1 METTKGT
8 KEYIETVGRRKTS
21 VARVRL
27 YPAGK
32 TTFVINEKDLSTYFP
47 TQELQ
52 LIVKDPFTQV
62 KSEGKFKI
70 SVLVKGGGIHSQA
83 EAVRHGISRAL
94 IEGDIQLRGTLK
106 KAGLLTRDPRMK
118 ERRKFGLRKAR
129 KSKQWSKR

>member
-21 VARVRL
+21 IARVRL

-32 TTFVINEKDLSTYFP
+32 MTFVVNEKDLATYFP

-52 LIVKDPFTQV
+52 LIVKVPFTQA
-62 KSEGKFKI
+62 KSEGKFKV

-94 IEGDIQLRGTLK
+94 LENDGQLRTTLK
-106 KAGLLTRDPRMK
+106 NAGLLTRDPRMK